1 MTYYRDMLEEGINF
15 QDHVK
20 RILFEEYC
28 LSLDF
33 TGQEGQYNIGETLQ
47 GFEVKYDMK
56 FKDTGNLWIEV
67 CEKTDPNNEVWVDS
81 GIKRNDNTWIYVIG
95 DYDTLYVFS
104 KKDLL
109 KEMDNHRIIENSM
122 KTSRGYLLK
131 KEEAEKTALL
141 IL

>member
-1 MTYYRDMLEEGINF
+1 MTYYNDMLKEGTDF

-20 RILFEEYC
+20 RILFEKYC

-33 TGQEGQYNIGETLQ
+33 TEQDGQYNIGETLQ

-67 CEKTDPNNEVWVDS
+67 CEKTDPNNNDWVDS
-81 GIKRNDNTWIYVIG
+81 GIKRNDNTWIYIIG